1 MPNIVDPQTS
11 ASKSMTSSRTAN
23 TTDVEEAISV
33 ARFNRN
39 LLALVTEQD
48 SSTRR
53 IEELE
58 KALQQAQQQYKSQI
72 AQTSVV
78 EGKLREATGRHEE
91 SHQERLRAD
100 KAAEDER
107 SRHALTRRAH
117 ETSSAGVLTKVSEQ
131 GQQIHSLEEMLRSK
145 ESECVKLKQF
155 QESAQGL
162 IGTFREKLSEVGT
175 ISDLAVES
183 ERSCREA
190 LGSVREDQSHIRS
203 LLEACKERQC
213 LAVSSEKL
221 RQQLRAAHEEAGE
234 SQMRTTQCEERLQQT
249 LKQLERTQGAEA
261 SARASCAEKS
271 AHFDQQQALL
281 QRAEQQLAMHS
292 ELLNRALKRGM
303 KVGEKNEELIGRLLR
318 SDAVVKMLQRELMHA
333 EAETNGATVHAAATL
348 EAQAARVRTAEAREA
363 MLSDQLKHALQELDS
378 ATALVYQLSS
388 TGAALEE
395 RLAAAGQHGLSS
407 AANESAADAAA
418 PAPASAVSPAAAA
431 EAHGEPGAAPSR
443 ACAPATEACA
453 PTPSPSVVES
463 VVAPESSLAPAVA
476 LRAGAPSSAAAEA
489 AYDPPSR
496 EGPLPDDR
504 PSSLSACTSPEP
516 NGAWASSPAYGSFDG
531 SGSDAWTSWGLPPA
545 PVEPP
550 AVCQTS
556 WGQPPA
562 PTQPASACQTSWDQ
576 PSAPVE
582 PPAASQRSWGQPS
595 APVELPAACQTSA
608 PDAAPAA
615 SCGKCREPLFG
626 ATAACSKCGKAFH
639 ASCCNRRCT
648 RVGIEGGTRGA
659 GG

>member
-1 MPNIVDPQTS
+1 
-11 ASKSMTSSRTAN
+11 MTSSRTG

-39 LLALVTEQD
+39 LLALVTEKD
-48 SSTRR
+48 SSTCR

-72 AQTSVV
+72 TQTAVM
-78 EGKLREATGRHEE
+78 EGQLREATGRHEE

-100 KAAEDER
+100 KSAEDER

-131 GQQIHSLEEMLRSK
+131 GQQIHSLEETLRSK

-190 LGSVREDQSHIRS
+190 LSSVREDQSHIRS
-203 LLEACKERQC
+203 LLEACKERQS

-221 RQQLRAAHEEAGE
+221 KQQLRAAHEEAGE

-249 LKQLERTQGAEA
+249 LQQLERVQEAEA

-271 AHFDQQQALL
+271 AHFDQQQAQL
-281 QRAEQQLAMHS
+281 QRAERQLAMHND
-292 ELLNRALKRGM
+292 LLNRALKRGM
-303 KVGEKNEELIGRLLR
+303 TVGEKNEQLIGRLLR

-333 EAETNGATVHAAATL
+333 EAETNGTTVHAAATL
-348 EAQAARVRTAEAREA
+348 EAQATRVRTAEAREA

-378 ATALVYQLSS
+378 ATALVYQLSG
-388 TGAALEE
+388 TGTALEE
-395 RLAAAGQHGLSS
+395 RLAAAGQHGLSL
-407 AANESAADAAA
+407 AANESAAEVAA
-418 PAPASAVSPAAAA
+418 PAPASAVPPTAP
-431 EAHGEPGAAPSR
+431 EAHDEPGAAPSC
-443 ACAPATEACA
+443 ACAPATAACP
-453 PTPSPSVVES
+453 PTPSPMVVE
-463 VVAPESSLAPAVA
+463 PESSLAPAVA
-476 LRAGAPSSAAAEA
+476 LPAEAPSSAAAEA
-489 AYDPPSR
+489 AYDPSGR
-496 EGPLPDDR
+496 ERPLPDDR
-504 PSSLSACTSPEP
+504 PSSAYTSTEP
-516 NGAWASSPAYGSFDG
+516 DGAWTSSPAYVSFDG
-531 SGSDAWTSWGLPPA
+531 SGTDAWTSWGQPPA

-550 AVCQTS
+550 A
-556 WGQPPA
+556 
-562 PTQPASACQTSWDQ
+562 ACQT
-576 PSAPVE
+576 
-582 PPAASQRSWGQPS
+582 SWGQPS
-595 APVELPAACQTSA
+595 APVQPPAACQTAASV
-608 PDAAPAA
+608 AAPVA

-639 ASCCNRRCT
+639 ASCCNRRCA
-648 RVGIEGGTRGA
+648 RLGLGA
-659 GG
+659 GTVGVAGREGEVGVRALSEG